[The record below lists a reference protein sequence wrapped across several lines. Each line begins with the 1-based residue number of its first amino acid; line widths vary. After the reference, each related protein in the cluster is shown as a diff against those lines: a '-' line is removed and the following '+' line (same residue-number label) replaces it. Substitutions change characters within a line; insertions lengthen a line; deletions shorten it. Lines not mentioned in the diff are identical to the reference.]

1 MHSKPAITIDTAA
14 ALMKVSKRTL
24 WRHLREGKIS
34 QQPKEAGG
42 RRQEAGGR
50 RQEAGQ

>member
-24 WRHLREGKIS
+24 WRHLREGKLS
-34 QQPKEAGG
+34 
-42 RRQEAGGR
+42 RQEAGGR
-50 RQEAGQ
+50 RQDNDPDRGGG